1 MERIILW
8 FSLLLAVVLL
18 FLSFKKAPIKD
29 WVIVYLLQAYLAIFV
44 GVIVIEEKML
54 AYPVRFLPKY
64 FDSNILY
71 EYLILPVVCVYFNQ
85 TTYHSNIPSII
96 LQNITYTSVVTII
109 EVVLEKYTNLIKY
122 KNWNW
127 MYTFGSTFLIML
139 FVRIVIGFIR
149 KMSIQKR

>member
-18 FLSFKKAPIKD
+18 FLSLKKTPIKD
-29 WVIVYLLQAYLAIFV
+29 WVIVYLLQAFLAIFA

-54 AYPVRFLPKY
+54 EYPVRFLPKY

-71 EYLILPVVCVYFNQ
+71 EFLILPVVCVYFNQ
-85 TTYHSNIPSII
+85 TSYHSNIPSTI
-96 LQNITYTSVVTII
+96 LQNITYTSVLTII

-149 KMSIQKR
+149 KISIQKR